1 MPFFDWLDPK
11 EIDLLLVTHF
21 HLDHCGAVPYFLE
34 KTTYEG
40 PTFMTF
46 PTKAIYKQILS
57 DSLRVSNDPDQPEL
71 YNKEDLE
78 RSMDKIK
85 GINFH

>member
-1 MPFFDWLDPK
+1 
-11 EIDLLLVTHF
+11 
-21 HLDHCGAVPYFLE
+21 
-34 KTTYEG
+34 
-40 PTFMTF
+40 MTF